1 MKAFVEQQRMG
12 QEGTASY
19 CKNPKGCAGV
29 VILADDAG
37 SSEATCSLCA
47 CTFCAACDLPPHG
60 PAPCAMVARWEEK
73 GGYLETGKAAE
84 AQARKLKH
92 LTTRPCPRCGVRIEK
107 NGGCPHM
114 TCVQSSC
121 KYEFCWE
128 CGGPFHTVVSCI
140 RPRVSADPGS
150 VLAFDDLDKHC
161 ANHFLAR
168 MVALRGKK
176 RCLRLLARAG
186 SVSAGT
192 QGGRYHG
199 GNTSSSGCFNHANTV
214 VVTEDSE
221 VLRIKAEGWSVLADA
236 QSALAHS
243 CIVSYYVQ
251 SAKFEHLFAAQRDL
265 TQSLQQKMEEAW
277 VAVPVEPPQALFAP
291 NTSPP
296 SVMTPVVPDAFTS
309 YGISGAVGS
318 GMNPINSMLGGG
330 FRLDGNVQRAMTKHT
345 SLPFPKEEAK
355 HAIRQLRQRLKDY
368 VLTVQTEI
376 LIPSNTNGNEEGVK
390 MRGQRRRGLMA
401 SRVSARRGPP
411 GNTRNN
417 DQTNT
422 TMIRNNGVSTTPS
435 QIRNNNTSM
444 SMMTM
449 DVVVFGVNNTP
460 FTIDT

>member
-1 MKAFVEQQRMG
+1 MG

-128 CGGPFHTVVSCI
+128 CGGPFHTVVSCV
-140 RPRVSADPGS
+140 RPRVAADPGS

-168 MVALRGKK
+168 LVALRGKK
-176 RCLRLLARAG
+176 RCLRALARAG
-186 SVSAGT
+186 SVSAIT
-192 QGGRYHG
+192 PGGRNG
-199 GNTSSSGCFNHANTV
+199 SVSQGCFSPAGV
-214 VVTEDSE
+214 VSAAEDSD

-277 VAVPVEPPQALFAP
+277 VAVPAEPHQTPFAP
-291 NTSPP
+291 NTSSPP
-296 SVMTPVVPDAFTS
+296 SVLTPAVPDAFTS
-309 YGISGAVGS
+309 YGTASVGGNTNGS
-318 GMNPINSMLGGG
+318 LGG
-330 FRLDGNVQRAMTKHT
+330 FRLDGNIQRAITKHT

-368 VLTVQTEI
+368 LLTVQTEI
-376 LIPSNTNGNEEGVK
+376 VLPSTANQSGNEDGTK
-390 MRGQRRRGLMA
+390 TRGQRRRGPMA
-401 SRVSARRGPP
+401 ARVSARRGPV
-411 GNTRNN
+411 GNARNN
-417 DQTNT
+417 DQANT
-422 TMIRNNGVSTTPS
+422 PTMLNHPASTTPLHN
-435 QIRNNNTSM
+435 RNNNSIM
-444 SMMTM
+444 SMTTM
-449 DVVVFGVNNTP
+449 DVVVFGINNTP
-460 FTIDT
+460 FTIDN